1 MSAVG
6 EITERL
12 MRDCLD
18 DAERIIRDR
27 WGSPPNREAV
37 VTMAVALFE
46 ARWRAGYTR
55 LYQAVMTGYEQEEA
69 Q

>member
-18 DAERIIRDR
+18 DAERIMRDR
-27 WGSPPNREAV
+27 WGGVPSREAAV
-37 VTMAVALFE
+37 VLAAALFE
-46 ARWRAGYTR
+46 ARWAAGVRR
-55 LYQAVMTGYEQEEA
+55 LYDAATGA
-69 Q
+69 KRSD